1 MTPPAAGTPQPPKR
15 QSATR
20 SPLRSLALALLVLAA
35 AVLPYARTLDF
46 DFVWDDHY
54 TIGPHLAV
62 HGWGDLERLWKVPFD
77 SLLND
82 VSLKRT
88 YFRPATLYSLAL
100 DYAGSP
106 QDPRAFHR
114 TNVILYAAGCLFLFL
129 FAAEL
134 TGRPLA
140 AAAGAVIYALHPA
153 HPESVAFISGRTDL
167 LSGLFLYAA
176 FWAAVRFGPR
186 IRSPW
191 LKLAPASLIL
201 IPSLYAK
208 EIGLFAAPLIPVAL
222 WVKDRKIPPAD
233 AARAALPVA
242 AVSALYLATR
252 FAVLHA
258 TPLPVIS
265 PVEGTIPQILT
276 SVAVV
281 ARYVPLLLAPFALSA
296 RHEIVETHAPD
307 FVFFLGA
314 ALLAALAWGIL
325 AAARRRSPWLVPLSL
340 YAATLLPLCYVRLLS
355 GAIVAERFL
364 FVPSAALALAIALLP
379 DALPWPPG
387 GERAAARA
395 GRRPHPDRADPADAG
410 PGVLAFSGATAL
422 LFLVLLLPRVA
433 LWKSDGTLFLSMLRD
448 SPESPHVHAILGGY
462 YYQKR
467 DLPRAVYHYR
477 RAYAL
482 HPQTPDLL
490 LNLGAAEDE
499 MGASDSAFTHIR
511 LLNRVAPD
519 YAPGLYALGNL
530 YVRIDHP
537 DSAAA
542 AYRASLARMPNFPQA
557 ENNLG
562 AVLER
567 QGKLDEALEHYRR
580 AMALDSTYRDGR
592 NNFTRL
598 TAERAAAGGS
608 PAPGAG
614 ASRGRR

>member
-1 MTPPAAGTPQPPKR
+1 MTPRAAAKPQPLDPR
-15 QSATR
+15 RPAGSA
-20 SPLRSLALALLVLAA
+20 LRTLALAFVVVLAA
-35 AVLPYARTLDF
+35 ALPYARTLDY
-46 DFVWDDHY
+46 DFAWDDHY
-54 TIGPHLAV
+54 TVGPHLNV
-62 HGWGDLERLWKVPFD
+62 QGWADVERLWRLPFD

-100 DYAGSP
+100 DYAGSKE
-106 QDPRAFHR
+106 PRAFHR
-114 TNVILYAAGCLFLFL
+114 TNVILYAAACLFLWL

-134 TGRPLA
+134 SGRPLA
-140 AAAGAVIYALHPA
+140 SAAGAVIYALHPA

-176 FWAAVRFGPR
+176 LWAAVRFGPR
-186 IRSPW
+186 IRLPW
-191 LKLAPASLIL
+191 LKLAPAAFLL

-208 EIGLFAAPLIPVAL
+208 EIGLFAAALIPAAL
-222 WVKDRKIPPAD
+222 WVRDRRITLAD
-233 AARAALPVA
+233 AVRAAVPVF
-242 AVSALYLATR
+242 AVAALYLATR

-258 TPLPVIS
+258 TPLPVVS
-265 PVEGTIPQILT
+265 PVEGMVPQILT

-281 ARYVPLLLAPFALSA
+281 ARYVPLLLVPIGLSA

-307 FVFFLGA
+307 LAFFLGL
-314 ALLAALAWGIL
+314 ALLGAIVWGL
-325 AAARRRSPWLVPLSL
+325 VTAARRRSPWLLPLAL

-364 FVPSAALALAIALLP
+364 FVPSAALVLAIALLP
-379 DALPWPPG
+379 GVAGWK
-387 GERAAARA
+387 RARGTTAARA
-395 GRRPHPDRADPADAG
+395 EGGDASPAYLAVAG
-410 PGVLAFSGATAL
+410 AVAVAFLML
-422 LFLVLLLPRVA
+422 LQPRVV
-433 LWKSDGTLFLSMLRD
+433 LWKNDGTLFLSMLRD

-462 YYQKR
+462 YYGNR

-477 RAYAL
+477 RAWAL
-482 HPQTPDLL
+482 HPGTPDLL

-499 MGASDSAFTHIR
+499 MGASDSAFAHIR

-530 YVRIDHP
+530 YVRIDRP
-537 DSAAA
+537 DSAAS
-542 AYRASLARMPNFPQA
+542 AYRASLARMPRFPQA

-567 QGKLDEALEHYRR
+567 QGKLEEALEHYRR
-580 AMALDSTYRDGR
+580 GMDYDSTYRDAR

-598 TAERAAAGGS
+598 TAEMAAGGAKAPPAGS
-608 PAPGAG
+608 PPGTG
-614 ASRGRR
+614 GRR

>member
-1 MTPPAAGTPQPPKR
+1 MTPPAAAKSQTPKR

-20 SPLRSLALALLVLAA
+20 SPLGSVALGLAVLAA
-35 AVLPYARTLDF
+35 AVLPYLRTLDF

-54 TIGPHLAV
+54 TVGTHLSI
-62 HGWGDLERLWKVPFD
+62 HGWSDVERLWKVPFD

-88 YFRPATLYSLAL
+88 YFRPATLYSLAA
-100 DYAGSP
+100 DWAGSP
-106 QDPRAFHR
+106 GDPRAFHR
-114 TNVILYAAGCLFLFL
+114 TNVILYAAACLFLWL
-129 FAAEL
+129 FASQL
-134 TGRPLA
+134 TGRPVA

-167 LSGLFLYAA
+167 LGGLFLYAA
-176 FWAAVRFGPR
+176 FWAALRFGPA
-186 IRSPW
+186 IRTPW
-191 LKLAPASLIL
+191 WKLAPAALIL
-201 IPSLYAK
+201 LPSLYAK
-208 EIGLFAAPLIPVAL
+208 EIGLFAAPLIPLAL
-222 WVKDRKIPPAD
+222 WVRDRKMRWGD
-233 AARAALPVA
+233 VARAALPVA
-242 AVSALYLATR
+242 VAGAVYLACR
-252 FAVLHA
+252 FAVLRA
-258 TPLPVIS
+258 SPLPTIS
-265 PVEGTIPQILT
+265 PVEGTVPQILT

-281 ARYVPLLLAPFALSA
+281 ARYLPLLFVPVGLSA

-307 FVFFLGA
+307 LVFFAG
-314 ALLAALAWGIL
+314 LLVLAGIAWGIVR
-325 AAARRRSPWLVPLSL
+325 AARRRSPWLIPLAL

-379 DALPWPPG
+379 GALPG
-387 GERAAARA
+387 RGAERAYLAAC
-395 GRRPHPDRADPADAG
+395 
-410 PGVLAFSGATAL
+410 GAVPL

-433 LWKSDGTLFLSMLRD
+433 LWKTDGTLFLSMLRD

-462 YYQKR
+462 YYGKR

-482 HPQTPDLL
+482 HPSTPDLL

-499 MGASDSAFTHIR
+499 MGQSDSAFAHIR

-530 YVRIDHP
+530 YVRIDRP

-567 QGKLDEALEHYRR
+567 QGKLDEALDHYRR
-580 AMALDSTYRDGR
+580 AMAMDSTYPDSR
-592 NNFTRL
+592 NNFRRL
-598 TAERAAAGGS
+598 TAEIAASKTAKGADGARGS
-608 PAPGAG
+608 
-614 ASRGRR
+614 R